1 MSLIQLVYI
10 SSAVR
15 FMSDEELAELL
26 RVSRENNAR
35 LDITGL
41 LLYND
46 GNLIQALEGPEE
58 AVLKL
63 YEKICQDR
71 RHVGVMTLVKEPI
84 KTRLFPEW
92 SMGFQNVKQMEAAEL
107 PGFSSFLTQSFTP
120 ENFRQNPS
128 RVTVLLTTFKK
139 MMR

>member
-1 MSLIQLVYI
+1 MSLIQLVYV

-26 RVSRENNAR
+26 RISRENNAR

-41 LLYND
+41 LLYKD
-46 GNLIQALEGPEE
+46 GNFIQALEGPEE
-58 AVLKL
+58 AVMPL
-63 YEKICQDR
+63 YEKIARDP
-71 RHVGVMTLVKEPI
+71 RHTGVMTLVKERI
-84 KTRLFPEW
+84 KARLFPEW
-92 SMGFQNVKQMEAAEL
+92 SMGFQNVNKMDEAEL
-107 PGFSSFLTQSFTP
+107 PGFSAFLTESFTP

>member
-1 MSLIQLVYI
+1 MSLIQLVYV

-41 LLYND
+41 LLYKD
-46 GNLIQALEGPEE
+46 GNFIQALEGPEE
-58 AVLKL
+58 AVLQL
-63 YEKICQDR
+63 YDKISRDP
-71 RHVGVMTLVKEPI
+71 RHVGVMTLVKEPV
-84 KTRLFPEW
+84 KNRLFPEW
-92 SMGFQNVKQMEAAEL
+92 SMGFQNVNKMEASEL
-107 PGFSSFLTQSFTP
+107 PGFSAFLIESFTP

-139 MMR
+139 MIR

>member
-1 MSLIQLVYI
+1 MSMIQLVYV

-15 FMSDEELAELL
+15 FMNDEELTELL
-26 RVSRENNAR
+26 RISRENNAR

-41 LLYND
+41 LLYKD
-46 GNLIQALEGPEE
+46 GNFIQALEGPEE
-58 AVLKL
+58 VVLPL
-63 YEKICQDR
+63 YDKICRDR
-71 RHVGVMTLVKEPI
+71 RHTGVMTLVKEPI

-92 SMGFQNVKQMEAAEL
+92 SMGFQNVNQMEAAEL
-107 PGFSSFLTQSFTP
+107 PGFNAFLTESFTP